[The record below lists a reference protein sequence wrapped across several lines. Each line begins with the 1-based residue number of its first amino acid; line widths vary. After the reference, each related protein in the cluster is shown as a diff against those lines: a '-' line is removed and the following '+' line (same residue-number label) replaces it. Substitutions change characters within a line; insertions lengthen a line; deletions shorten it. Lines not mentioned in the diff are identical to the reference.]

1 MLELGKGSTFWVL
14 EKGVSEVQESL
25 QQMSF
30 TRSFQAEH
38 LQGLCRVQ
46 ENQPQLRA
54 EPQLECHSI
63 AVHVEPMKYNRVPP
77 PPNPTPSPTL

>member
-1 MLELGKGSTFWVL
+1 MGKGSTFWVL

-38 LQGLCRVQ
+38 LLESRGYAECRRT
-46 ENQPQLRA
+46 N
-54 EPQLECHSI
+54 HD
-63 AVHVEPMKYNRVPP
+63 
-77 PPNPTPSPTL
+77 